1 MHHNKAG
8 IIFSIGLLIFG
19 LLLIGIGLNYRR
31 RYNAKDKAKSNKTTA
46 N

>member
-8 IIFSIGLLIFG
+8 IIYSLGLLAFG
-19 LLLIGIGLNYRR
+19 LVLIVVGLIYRR
-31 RYNAKDKAKSNKTTA
+31 RYKSEDKAKSNRTTP

>member
-1 MHHNKAG
+1 MHHNKTG

-31 RYNAKDKAKSNKTTA
+31 RYKSEDKAKSNRTTA